1 MGFCAPAGGILM
13 YLLDTNICIYFMKNQ
28 YPLLSQ
34 KILSHNPS
42 ELRLSAITVFELE
55 YGAEK
60 SSWGNRT
67 REKLAMFLAP
77 FNILPFS
84 QEDAAFA
91 GRLRGYL
98 EKQGTPIGPYDVQIA
113 AQALSGGYTLITH
126 NVGEFSRVSNLRL
139 EDWVP

>member
-1 MGFCAPAGGILM
+1 M

-34 KILSHNPS
+34 KILSHSPS
-42 ELRLSAITVFELE
+42 NLLLSSITVFELE

-60 SSWGNRT
+60 SNWGNRT

-84 QEDAAFA
+84 TDDAIAA
-91 GRLRGYL
+91 GRLRGCL
-98 EKQGTPIGPYDVQIA
+98 EKQGTPIAPYDIQIA
-113 AQALSGGYTLITH
+113 AQALSGGYTLVTH
-126 NVGEFSRVSNLRL
+126 NVGEFSRVPNLKL
-139 EDWVP
+139 ENWVI

>member
-1 MGFCAPAGGILM
+1 M

-34 KILSHNPS
+34 KILSHSPS
-42 ELRLSAITVFELE
+42 ELLLSSITIFELE

-60 SSWGNRT
+60 SNWGNRT

-84 QEDAAFA
+84 SEDAVFA

-98 EKQGTPIGPYDVQIA
+98 EKQGTPIGSYDVQIA
-113 AQALSGGYTLITH
+113 AQALSGGHTLITH
-126 NVGEFSRVSNLRL
+126 NVGEFIRLPNLKL
-139 EDWVP
+139 EDWVM